1 MLTKITLRQI
11 VNLGFAKNGTG
22 HWWLQRVSAVAL
34 VPLSYFVIRLFDL
47 CNNAPYQQTVDWI
60 AFPINALG
68 LMLWLLAVFYHAALG
83 LQVVIEDYVTE
94 QQMQKF
100 AVWGINVTFLLLGAA
115 ALLAVFRIVTA
126 G

>member
-1 MLTKITLRQI
+1 MLTKLSLSQI

-34 VPLSYFVIRLFDL
+34 VPLSYFIIRLFEF

-60 AFPINALG
+60 SFPINALG

-83 LQVVIEDYVTE
+83 LQVVIEDYVAE
-94 QQMQKF
+94 QPIQQF
-100 AVWGINVTFLLLGAA
+100 AIWGVNVTFLLLGAA
-115 ALLAVFRIVTA
+115 ALLAVFRIVSA

>member
-1 MLTKITLRQI
+1 MLTKLSLSQI
-11 VNLGFAKNGTG
+11 INLGFAKNGTG

-34 VPLSYFVIRLFDL
+34 VPLSYFIIRLFEF

-60 AFPINALG
+60 SFPINALG

-83 LQVVIEDYVTE
+83 LQVVIEDYVAE
-94 QQMQKF
+94 QRIQQF
-100 AVWGINVTFLLLGAA
+100 AIWGVNVTFLLLGAA
-115 ALLAVFRIVTA
+115 ALLAVFRIVSA

>member
-1 MLTKITLRQI
+1 MLTKLSLSQI
-11 VNLGFAKNGTG
+11 INLGFAKNGTG

-34 VPLSYFVIRLFDL
+34 VPLSYFIIRLFEF

-60 AFPINALG
+60 SFPINALG

-94 QQMQKF
+94 QRIQQF
-100 AVWGINVTFLLLGAA
+100 AIWGVNVTFLLLGAA
-115 ALLAVFRIVTA
+115 ALLAVFRIVSA